1 MSRYGMFQTCND
13 LKMYIFSKNKISFS
27 YILTMK
33 TLGKNMWQNVLG
45 LYKIMKETPA
55 VFMSKMTITIIL
67 LNNLP
72 PKNDKIA

>member
-1 MSRYGMFQTCND
+1 
-13 LKMYIFSKNKISFS
+13 
-27 YILTMK
+27 MK

>member
-1 MSRYGMFQTCND
+1 
-13 LKMYIFSKNKISFS
+13 
-27 YILTMK
+27 
-33 TLGKNMWQNVLG
+33 MWQNVLG
-45 LYKIMKETPA
+45 LYKIMTETPA

>member
-13 LKMYIFSKNKISFS
+13 LKMYIFGKNFF